1 MPRSLAIFAAR
12 SASMMMPPSWGVPDL
27 KLVLE
32 AQRDVAEV
40 ATLKAN
46 ERPLAVIEPRDVVRR
61 ADVHIARIDLFLQLA
76 GDGLRLRDL
85 LRLEA
90 LALQHVHEVHVAADV
105 ELVRAIDGHAAIFE
119 QLREHAVG
127 DGGADLALDVVTNDR
142 DAAFSN
148 FSAHS
153 GVPAMNTGSALTKA
167 TPASIAHCA

>member
-1 MPRSLAIFAAR
+1 MSPKLRPQGERTPTCGHRATRRSPTGRCAHCRDR
-12 SASMMMPPSWGVPDL
+12 S
-27 KLVLE
+27 
-32 AQRDVAEV
+32 
-40 ATLKAN
+40 
-46 ERPLAVIEPRDVVRR
+46 
-61 ADVHIARIDLFLQLA
+61 FLQLA

-127 DGGADLALDVVTNDR
+127 DGGADLALWMSSPTIGTLN
-142 DAAFSN
+142 FSGI
-148 FSAHS
+148 SAHS